1 MGKGKRA
8 HTISTPTLEL
18 PSLSHFLQKPAVAT
32 PQLLS
37 PPVSPQGEPRWI
49 APRHPKRQYV
59 DLQHPMEAVPFFI
72 LISTYLNYFCLILLG
87 HMHDLLGKLLQPSAY
102 THLQTQGGYAPL
114 VSDFDSF
121 YTRRLYM
128 RIRDCEV
135 RECLNLASYNY
146 LGFAQA
152 AGPCADAVEKAC
164 HLRGLTTAALPGD
177 HSTELHH
184 ELERRV
190 ARFVGKPDA
199 LVISMGFATNA
210 TTLPALTHRGCL
222 LISDEL
228 NHASIIFGARLSGAH
243 VRVFKHNN
251 MRDLE
256 AVLREAISQGMPRT
270 HRPWKK
276 IMVVVEGLYSME
288 GTIVNLPELVQLK
301 KRYKFYL
308 YVDEAH
314 SIGALGEHGG
324 GICDFYGIDPA
335 HIDIL
340 MGTFTKSFGAA
351 GGYIA
356 ASTHI
361 IQYLRTHNHAYIYAE
376 TMPIPVTRQ
385 IMASMKI
392 ICGQDGTDNGKR
404 RIRQLADNAYYFA
417 RRLRE
422 MGFIVYGDHGSP
434 VVPLLLF
441 NPAKISA
448 FSRELLKRDIAVCV
462 VGYPATPIISS
473 RARFCLSAAHTR
485 EDIDRAIETI
495 SEVGDLLMLKLSKK
509 GQTKTTLMR

>member
-1 MGKGKRA
+1 
-8 HTISTPTLEL
+8 
-18 PSLSHFLQKPAVAT
+18 
-32 PQLLS
+32 
-37 PPVSPQGEPRWI
+37 
-49 APRHPKRQYV
+49 
-59 DLQHPMEAVPFFI
+59 METVPFFI
-72 LISTYLNYFCLILLG
+72 LISTYLNYFCLILFG
-87 HMHDLLGKLLQPSAY
+87 HMHDLIGKLLQPSAY
-102 THLQTQGGYAPL
+102 THLQTQDGYAPL

-128 RIRDCEV
+128 RIRDCWNRPVTGVPSRTVHLLDRKSTDMNHTFQLTGEV

-152 AGPCADAVEKAC
+152 AGPCADAVETAC
-164 HLRGLTTAALPGD
+164 NLKGLTTAALPGD
-177 HSTELHH
+177 HSTDLHR

-190 ARFVGKPDA
+190 AQFVGKPDA

-324 GICDFYGIDPA
+324 GVCDFYGIDPA

-356 ASTHI
+356 ADTHA

-376 TMPIPVTRQ
+376 AMPIPVARQ

-392 ICGQDGTDNGKR
+392 IW
-404 RIRQLADNAYYFA
+404 
-417 RRLRE
+417 
-422 MGFIVYGDHGSP
+422 
-434 VVPLLLF
+434 
-441 NPAKISA
+441 
-448 FSRELLKRDIAVCV
+448 
-462 VGYPATPIISS
+462 
-473 RARFCLSAAHTR
+473 
-485 EDIDRAIETI
+485 
-495 SEVGDLLMLKLSKK
+495 
-509 GQTKTTLMR
+509 